1 MEPDEALRG
10 RRILVVEDDYL
21 VAQSISEVLRA
32 AGAEVSG
39 PIGWIDEAVDFIEHH
54 ASAIDSAVVDI
65 NLHGEKSYQIA
76 DALTRSGIW
85 FVFTTGYDTD
95 EVSEPYQDHPRCIKP
110 FQAPALIAMLAPLLQ
125 H

>member
-1 MEPDEALRG
+1 MEPDGALRG

-32 AGAEVSG
+32 AGAEIAG
-39 PIGWIDEAVDFIEHH
+39 PIGWIDEAVDFIEHN
-54 ASAIDSAVVDI
+54 ASSIDSAVVDI

-95 EVSEPYQDHPRCIKP
+95 EVSEPYRDHPRCIKP
-110 FQAPALIAMLAPLLQ
+110 FQAPALIAMLAPSSKQ
-125 H
+125 